1 MAQPTISSPPT
12 SDAPP
17 LDALD
22 AIQRRVL
29 WLAMRMIDYAN
40 RERPN
45 PDAVKVGGHQASSAS
60 MVTLMT
66 AMYFHW
72 LEAGDRVAVKPHASP
87 VLHSINYLLGRLD
100 RRYLTTLRDFGG
112 LQSYPS
118 RTKDPDP
125 VDFST
130 GSVGLGAAA
139 PLFAGVVDRYL
150 QAQFGQRSGRRFVAL
165 VGDAELDEGNVWE
178 AISDPATRGLGGV
191 TWIIDFN
198 RQSLD
203 RVVPGIRSSELAS
216 VFADHGWHVVTLKY
230 GPRLRAA
237 FALDGGET
245 LRKRIDEMPN
255 GEYQSLLRRPG
266 AEIRNALVGGA
277 RQAHRARLARVLEAY
292 PDEELAPLIGDLGGH
307 DLGDVIDGLRACDA
321 ETERP
326 SVIFAFTV
334 KGWGLPIAG
343 HPLNH
348 SAVLSPA
355 QIDELRTALAD
366 AGDEWAG
373 FDPASAEGEL
383 CARSRARM
391 DEDAERPRI
400 ALDPDVVPA
409 ELGDTW
415 TRTTSS
421 QEAFARTLQ
430 DLAKIEPL
438 ARHVVTTSPDVS
450 ISTGLGGWINRRGVF
465 APTEERVYEQEQSTP
480 LRWEPSPTG
489 QHLELGISEMNLF
502 LLLGQL
508 GMAYELQDVQLLPI
522 GTVYDPFVCRG
533 LDALIYGTYSGA
545 RFVVAGTP
553 SGVSLSREGGAHQ
566 SAITASIGSELP
578 GLVYWEPCFSLET
591 EWVLLQALRGLC
603 DREAG
608 ESHYLRLSTTPVDQA
623 PFLDW
628 VERAGRERARNAV
641 LAGAYRLAEAPAGL
655 DRWRTVIATCGALV
669 PQALAARELLAEEEV
684 GAAVVCVTSPDLV
697 FRAVTDRVRARSR
710 GARPPATVLDALV
723 LPEERSAPLVT
734 VQDAAPHALSFLAG
748 ALRMP
753 LVPLGVDRFGQVGSQ
768 GAIYDWL
775 DISAEAICEAAL
787 GALAEST

>member
-1 MAQPTISSPPT
+1 MDRPPAP
-12 SDAPP
+12 SAPP
-17 LDALD
+17 LEELD

-45 PDAVKVGGHQASSAS
+45 PDALKVGGHQASSAS
-60 MVTLMT
+60 VVTLMT
-66 AMYFHW
+66 ALYFHW
-72 LEAGDRVAVKPHASP
+72 LRAGDRVAVKPHASP

-100 RRYLTTLRDFGG
+100 REYLTTLRDFGG

-150 QAQFGQRSGRRFVAL
+150 DAHFGLHPKRRFVAL

-178 AISDPATRGLGGV
+178 AISDPVTRGVGNV
-191 TWIIDFN
+191 TWIVDFN

-203 RVVPGIRSSELAS
+203 RVVPGIRSAELAS

-237 FALDGGET
+237 YALDGGDT

-266 AEIRNALVGGA
+266 GEIRDALVAGA
-277 RQAHRARLARVLEAY
+277 RQPHRAKLSRVLGEYA
-292 PDEELAPLIGDLGGH
+292 DEDLAGLIGDLAGH
-307 DLGDVIDGLRACDA
+307 DLGDVIAGLEACDA

-326 SVIFAFTV
+326 SVIFAFTI

-348 SAVLSPA
+348 SAVLSPG
-355 QIDELRTALAD
+355 QIDELRAQLAD
-366 AGDEWAG
+366 AEDEWAA
-373 FDPASAEGEL
+373 FAEDSPEAAL
-383 CARSRARM
+383 CVRSRERM
-391 DEDAERPRI
+391 QDNGERPRI
-400 ALDPDVVPA
+400 ALEPDAVPA

-415 TRTTSS
+415 SRPTSS

-430 DLAKIEPL
+430 DLHKLEAIAP
-438 ARHVVTTSPDVS
+438 HVVTTSPDVS

-465 APTEERVYEQEQSTP
+465 APIDEPVYEHEEGTP
-480 LRWEPSPTG
+480 LRWEPSPRG

-508 GMAYELQDVQLLPI
+508 GLAYELQDVQLLPI

-578 GLVYWEPCFSLET
+578 GLTYWEPCYALET
-591 EWVLLQALRGLC
+591 EWVLLEAVRRMC
-603 DREAG
+603 DREHGEAG
-608 ESHYLRLSTTPVDQA
+608 YLRLSTSPIDQA
-623 PFLDW
+623 PFLEW
-628 VERAGRERARNAV
+628 MAQMGREEAREAV
-641 LAGAYRLAEAPAGL
+641 LAGAYRLAGPPRGL
-655 DRWRTVIATCGALV
+655 DRWRTVIATCGAMV
-669 PQALAARELLAEEEV
+669 PQALAARELLAEEDV

-697 FRAVTDRVRARSR
+697 FRAVSQRARARSR
-710 GARPPATVLDALV
+710 GGSRPATVLDRLV
-723 LPEERSAPLVT
+723 LPEERDVPLVT
-734 VQDAAPHALSFLAG
+734 VQDAAPHALAFLAG
-748 ALRMP
+748 ALAMP

-768 GAIYDWL
+768 AAVYDWF

-787 GALAEST
+787 GALEPSE